1 MNDSERWMCM
11 LLMYS
16 VHVLFALVQP
26 KSGLLQASIVTA
38 YCTYLTWSALS
49 TEPYGDG
56 RNCELF
62 NNTLAVYGHS
72 HPSSLAASIVGIFIL
87 FVTVG
92 YIW

>member
-1 MNDSERWMCM
+1 MYTLGMMCFQSIF
-11 LLMYS
+11 Y
-16 VHVLFALVQP
+16 VLYELVQP

-38 YCTYLTWSALS
+38 YCTYLTWSAVS
-49 TEPYGDG
+49 TEPYGEG

-62 NNTLAVYGHS
+62 NSTLAVYGHS

>member
-1 MNDSERWMCM
+1 
-11 LLMYS
+11 MY
-16 VHVLFALVQP
+16 ALVQP

-38 YCTYLTWSALS
+38 YCTYLTWSAVS
-49 TEPYGDG
+49 TEPYGQG